1 MVVGVLLGDN
11 IFPKRRNW
19 LSGTNYIFL
28 PSHFCICLEM
38 QRRIAI
44 VAIWNNCD
52 RSVLSVLFVPA
63 HQNRTHKIMHHVF
76 KTWCIVS
83 MSGGFAKS
91 VTVVDTISTTV
102 IFYFPPSEEWFL
114 RKAGLFPN
122 ISVHRHN
129 VHPDLQ
135 RPWRVSPEL
144 SKTAIVIRVETI
156 NYYFLYRNPPKAEC
170 YSEPWTG
177 FRLLP
182 WDRKDK
188 KDSQMAW

>member
-1 MVVGVLLGDN
+1 MGDN

-83 MSGGFAKS
+83 MSGRFAKS
-91 VTVVDTISTTV
+91 APPVRSAGGAFCRFPVPLCICPPLPLSRCVGTNSVKMYCACSARVQLPLSAKFKYCFTNCSL
-102 IFYFPPSEEWFL
+102 YFADNVLYYPCAESEGSL
-114 RKAGLFPN
+114 
-122 ISVHRHN
+122 
-129 VHPDLQ
+129 
-135 RPWRVSPEL
+135 
-144 SKTAIVIRVETI
+144 
-156 NYYFLYRNPPKAEC
+156 
-170 YSEPWTG
+170 
-177 FRLLP
+177 
-182 WDRKDK
+182 
-188 KDSQMAW
+188 